1 MRGRGKTKIV
11 TTQKDGR
18 GSKGEKSKKFAK
30 SQTKKIRR
38 TKKGYP
44 MGHITK
50 GQMTYK
56 RKARKR

>member
-1 MRGRGKTKIV
+1 MRGKGKTKII
-11 TTQKDGR
+11 TTQKNGR
-18 GSKGEKSKKFAK
+18 GGKGKKGKKFAK
-30 SQTKKIRR
+30 SLTKKVRR
-38 TKKGYP
+38 TKTGYP